1 MKEQIVEMSGLSPRV
16 IRVWFQNRRCKD
28 KKNQMKREL
37 QNEKVCSPRKK
48 KNNTPNT
55 FIVILISY
63 KFLYSEM
70 KTKKQNNFSG
80 MMESINGIRMIAN
93 SPIPQEMPN
102 TSPYDIDVRMYQ
114 PPWQTLTNFAMNAN
128 LKSEPIDM
136 EHPDFRRLVHQ
147 VMTQTY
153 IRYITLRHVQYNTNT
168 NRKFIPK

>member
-1 MKEQIVEMSGLSPRV
+1 MQRQEKSNETRIAERKGLFTS
-16 IRVWFQNRRCKD
+16 
-28 KKNQMKREL
+28 KKI
-37 QNEKVCSPRKK
+37 KK
-48 KNNTPNT
+48 KHTKHI

-153 IRYITLRHVQYNTNT
+153 ITYITLRHVQYNTNT

>member
-1 MKEQIVEMSGLSPRV
+1 
-16 IRVWFQNRRCKD
+16 
-28 KKNQMKREL
+28 
-37 QNEKVCSPRKK
+37 
-48 KNNTPNT
+48 
-55 FIVILISY
+55 
-63 KFLYSEM
+63 
-70 KTKKQNNFSG
+70 